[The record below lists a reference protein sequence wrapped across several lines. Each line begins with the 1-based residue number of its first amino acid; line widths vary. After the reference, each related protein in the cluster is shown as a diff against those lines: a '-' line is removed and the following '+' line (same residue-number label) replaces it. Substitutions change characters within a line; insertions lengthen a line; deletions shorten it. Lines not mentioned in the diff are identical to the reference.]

1 MSETDELRAQEQIA
15 VRAAPQPPP
24 EFTRK
29 LRRVGLATLAIAVLI
44 AVAGVGLRWLHARNV
59 AQWTNTQAIPTV
71 NLIAPQR
78 GVSGQQ
84 TVLPGNIQAW
94 YEAPIYARVNGYLK
108 DWYFDY
114 GARVK
119 KGDLLAEI
127 DTPDLDAQ
135 LSTAQAK
142 LNSAMSVV
150 TVRQAEEE
158 FAKTTYV
165 RWRDSPKGVVAVQE
179 QESKE
184 ADYNSAK
191 GRRTTAEAEV
201 NVDRGEVERLRALE
215 SFKRIVAPFDG
226 IVTARETDIGALINV
241 GSGIGPELFRVQD
254 IHKVRIYVQVPQQL
268 SSGLQ
273 KGLTANLRLP
283 QYPDK
288 TMNAEVVTTS
298 QAINMSSRTLLVEL
312 NADNPDG
319 LLQPGAYAKVEFA
332 LPSNPNVVRIP
343 TSALMFREDGLKVA
357 TIGSDDKVEIKS
369 VTLGRNLGTE
379 VEVLHGLSLSDQ
391 VINSPPDSL
400 GAGDRTR
407 VQAAASPVSQN
418 EAKSREH

>member
-1 MSETDELRAQEQIA
+1 MTSDKGSFDERSTFPLGRLRFI
-15 VRAAPQPPP
+15 
-24 EFTRK
+24 
-29 LRRVGLATLAIAVLI
+29 GLAAVVAAILVVVFGVLQRRGDEAEAV
-44 AVAGVGLRWLHARNV
+44 
-59 AQWTNTQAIPTV
+59 QWTKAQAIPTV
-71 NLIAPQR
+71 SVISPKQGGQNANL
-78 GVSGQQ
+78 
-84 TVLPGNIQAW
+84 VLPSDIQAW
-94 YEAPIYARVNGYLK
+94 YDARIYARVSGYLK
-108 DWYFDY
+108 NWYFDY
-114 GARVK
+114 GAPVK

-191 GRRTTAEAEV
+191 GRRTAAEAEV

-298 QAINMSSRTLLVEL
+298 HAINMSSRTLLVEL

-357 TIGSDDKVEIKS
+357 TVGSDDKVEIKS

>member
-1 MSETDELRAQEQIA
+1 MTSDKGSFDERSTFPLGRLRFI
-15 VRAAPQPPP
+15 
-24 EFTRK
+24 
-29 LRRVGLATLAIAVLI
+29 GLAAVVAAILVVVFGVLQRRGDEAEAV
-44 AVAGVGLRWLHARNV
+44 
-59 AQWTNTQAIPTV
+59 QWTKAQAIPTV
-71 NLIAPQR
+71 SVILPKQGGQNRNL
-78 GVSGQQ
+78 
-84 TVLPGNIQAW
+84 VLPSDIQAW
-94 YEAPIYARVNGYLK
+94 YDAPIYARVSGYLK
-108 DWYFDY
+108 NWYFDY
-114 GARVK
+114 GAPVK

-201 NVDRGEVERLRALE
+201 NVDRGEVERLQALE

-254 IHKVRIYVQVPQQL
+254 IHRVRIYVQVPQQL

-288 TMNAEVVTTS
+288 TIKAEVVTTS

-319 LLQPGAYAKVEFA
+319 SLQPGAYAKVEFA

-418 EAKSREH
+418 EVKSREH